1 MHHRT
6 YTMTVLHEMGMEG
19 GSDVVF
25 FCRVHSP
32 ASKQANKK
40 SNASDGVS
48 FSQTQSKQWKQ
59 IKKCAR
65 EKGHKVQIHMDSSD
79 CYIYTC
85 IVWFPCV
92 SCKVMQGGLFLFPM
106 GIQTIKGGCN
116 ASNRKIQASL
126 AASTFLQVRGSLS
139 PFPRLLRELD
149 SPFPSLL

>member
-32 ASKQANKK
+32 ASNQANKK

-65 EKGHKVQIHMDSSD
+65 GKGHKVQIHMDSSD
-79 CYIYTC
+79 CYIYTF

-106 GIQTIKGGCN
+106 GIQTIKGG
-116 ASNRKIQASL
+116 
-126 AASTFLQVRGSLS
+126 VM
-139 PFPRLLRELD
+139 P
-149 SPFPSLL
+149 

>member
-1 MHHRT
+1 MWCFSVE
-6 YTMTVLHEMGMEG
+6 YA
-19 GSDVVF
+19 
-25 FCRVHSP
+25 HSP

-48 FSQTQSKQWKQ
+48 FSQTQSRQWKQ

-65 EKGHKVQIHMDSSD
+65 EKGHKVQVHMDSSD

-106 GIQTIKGGCN
+106 GIQTIKGGVVLLIERSRHLWLHRLFFECVV
-116 ASNRKIQASL
+116 L
-126 AASTFLQVRGSLS
+126 FLRFHVYCGSLVLL
-139 PFPRLLRELD
+139 FRLCCR
-149 SPFPSLL
+149 SLVFLLHIWRR